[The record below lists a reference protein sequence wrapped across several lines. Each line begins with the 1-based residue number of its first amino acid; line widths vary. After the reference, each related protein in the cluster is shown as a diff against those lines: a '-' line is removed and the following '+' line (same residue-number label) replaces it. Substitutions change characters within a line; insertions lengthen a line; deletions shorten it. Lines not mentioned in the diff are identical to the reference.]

1 MIYGQAADKRL
12 QMGREKD
19 MYLRMGRLAAHQYRV
34 TPSLDAAI
42 SPRTLQCLLI
52 NDRPCEDDISSLTS
66 GGWGVCSWS
75 EGRMEKCP
83 RRPVAG
89 HHREDTLSIHLL
101 RYHELLRCLAF

>member
-1 MIYGQAADKRL
+1 MMIYGQAADKRL

-52 NDRPCEDDISSLTS
+52 NDRPCEDDISGGLSSVPVRAVMIRLTRVHPAVHTTAFPPS
-66 GGWGVCSWS
+66 HGC
-75 EGRMEKCP
+75 
-83 RRPVAG
+83 
-89 HHREDTLSIHLL
+89 EDP
-101 RYHELLRCLAF
+101 